1 MPACG
6 PSTTFVKASY
16 INAASAFLLTQRL
29 TPGASP
35 YIPLLPSSNH
45 PVRPSWHQAFRPT
58 GSCSLFVIG
67 PSTSSSDA
75 GLWSIDHLRQG
86 LIHKCSQCFP
96 AHVAV
101 DTRGE
106 SIHITPSQHSSGNTV
121 RLGRMSRRGD
131 AYLRSALIEGAH
143 AVIRQIRPDATD
155 PYSRRIQR
163 WVQRCGRKGA
173 AVRLANHN
181 LRVVWLL
188 LKHPG
193 MRLCSDPAQRDTEAR
208 EAAMH

>member
-67 PSTSSSDA
+67 LSTSSSDA

-106 SIHITPSQHSSGNTV
+106 SIHRAGSARRLSSRCAGTPDPMRRRQTYLAGGAIIASRFALNGLSAYPAGHTPAWLRYWPSSYSAWV
-121 RLGRMSRRGD
+121 SSRM
-131 AYLRSALIEGAH
+131 
-143 AVIRQIRPDATD
+143 
-155 PYSRRIQR
+155 
-163 WVQRCGRKGA
+163 
-173 AVRLANHN
+173 
-181 LRVVWLL
+181 
-188 LKHPG
+188 
-193 MRLCSDPAQRDTEAR
+193 PA
-208 EAAMH
+208 

>member
-1 MPACG
+1 MPRSSAATRYVVALCIN
-6 PSTTFVKASY
+6 PTSTL
-16 INAASAFLLTQRL
+16 LLTQRL

-67 PSTSSSDA
+67 LSTSSSDA

-96 AHVAV
+96 AHAAV

-106 SIHITPSQHSSGNTV
+106 SIHTAAAQLESSGQTIV
-121 RLGRMSRRGD
+121 ASGLPPYRLLQPLRNRPFHELIRCRPVVHRPPSSRP
-131 AYLRSALIEGAH
+131 H
-143 AVIRQIRPDATD
+143 T
-155 PYSRRIQR
+155 
-163 WVQRCGRKGA
+163 
-173 AVRLANHN
+173 
-181 LRVVWLL
+181 
-188 LKHPG
+188 
-193 MRLCSDPAQRDTEAR
+193 
-208 EAAMH
+208 

>member
-67 PSTSSSDA
+67 LSTSSSDA

-96 AHVAV
+96 AHAAV

-106 SIHITPSQHSSGNTV
+106 SIHSAGTWTRRPLDRCSAPHFV
-121 RLGRMSRRGD
+121 REEKSLPAFRCLADSRLLASCPQSPALLPRPHGRSWFLRERRQS
-131 AYLRSALIEGAH
+131 LRNPH
-143 AVIRQIRPDATD
+143 VCT
-155 PYSRRIQR
+155 
-163 WVQRCGRKGA
+163 
-173 AVRLANHN
+173 
-181 LRVVWLL
+181 
-188 LKHPG
+188 
-193 MRLCSDPAQRDTEAR
+193 SDI
-208 EAAMH
+208 